1 MADGNTVAVTVQ
13 PVKLPSSVDMEAAAY
28 ASVIERAAR
37 DETVPIERLEK
48 LYEFQRRVRSDAAER
63 AFLEAISQLQAEL
76 PTVARKGKGH
86 NNDYARFED
95 IIDAIRPV
103 LVKHGFS
110 LTFRTAQTEKA
121 ITVTGVLGHREGHK
135 ETTDVVLPPDT
146 GGSKNVVQAWGSSTS
161 YGKRYVTLTLLGI
174 ATEKEDDDGNKAVAK
189 PAEAN
194 TVETLKKLIEDT
206 KTDIGKVCAHYS
218 VEGLDDLTAKQ
229 IAEAIAGLSARKRQQ
244 QVKK

>member
-1 MADGNTVAVTVQ
+1 MG
-13 PVKLPSSVDMEAAAY
+13 SEMC
-28 ASVIERAAR
+28 IR
-37 DETVPIERLEK
+37 DR
-48 LYEFQRRVRSDAAER
+48 
-63 AFLEAISQLQAEL
+63 
-76 PTVARKGKGH
+76 
-86 NNDYARFED
+86 
-95 IIDAIRPV
+95 
-103 LVKHGFS
+103 
-110 LTFRTAQTEKA
+110 
-121 ITVTGVLGHREGHK
+121 
-135 ETTDVVLPPDT
+135 
-146 GGSKNVVQAWGSSTS
+146 
-161 YGKRYVTLTLLGI
+161 RYVTLTLLGI